1 MGEGAETSRGGA
13 NLLFFKIF
21 AKNCMKMKE
30 IVMKGVEHPQGVFGS
45 TTVIIY
51 KFNSK
56 YFHNEIRHFGTQ
68 VHLFVDLL
76 ITDIVNC
83 TNYS

>member
-1 MGEGAETSRGGA
+1 
-13 NLLFFKIF
+13 
-21 AKNCMKMKE
+21 MKMKE
-30 IVMKGVEHPQGVFGS
+30 IVMKGVEHPQGVFGY

-51 KFNSK
+51 KFNSM

-68 VHLFVDLL
+68 VYLFVDLL
-76 ITDIVNC
+76 ITDIINC